1 MHAGTFFAVVR
12 CFCQQPPD
20 LLQRRHANRN
30 GRTMPRS
37 NVFYLIVGALVVVVA
52 VLGYYQYQ
60 DHNKKQ
66 TSGLS
71 INLGPAGLN
80 VGGGSK

>member
-1 MHAGTFFAVVR
+1 MS
-12 CFCQQPPD
+12 
-20 LLQRRHANRN
+20 RN
-30 GRTMPRS
+30 
-37 NVFYLIVGALVVVVA
+37 NVLYLIVGALVVVVT

-66 TSGLS
+66 TSGLN
-71 INLGPAGLN
+71 INLGPAGIH

>member
-1 MHAGTFFAVVR
+1 MS
-12 CFCQQPPD
+12 
-20 LLQRRHANRN
+20 RN
-30 GRTMPRS
+30 
-37 NVFYLIVGALVVVVA
+37 NVLYLIVGALVVAVA

-66 TSGLS
+66 SAGLS
-71 INLGPAGLN
+71 INVGPGGVH

>member
-1 MHAGTFFAVVR
+1 MS
-12 CFCQQPPD
+12 
-20 LLQRRHANRN
+20 RN
-30 GRTMPRS
+30 
-37 NVFYLIVGALVVVVA
+37 NVLYMIVGALCVAVA

-66 TSGLS
+66 TSGLN
-71 INLGPAGLN
+71 INVGPAGIH

>member
-1 MHAGTFFAVVR
+1 MS
-12 CFCQQPPD
+12 
-20 LLQRRHANRN
+20 RN
-30 GRTMPRS
+30 
-37 NVFYLIVGALVVVVA
+37 NVLYLIVGALCVVVA

-71 INLGPAGLN
+71 INVGPAGIH
-80 VGGGSK
+80 VGSGSK